1 MRKTVLALFT
11 AAALASAG
19 CSAISNLFGGSDTS
33 PSPSSTTDAFSGSL
47 VVGGSSFFTFT
58 VAQAGAV
65 NVTLT
70 SLAGT
75 TPVGVG
81 IGTPNGTTSC
91 TVATSSQATTAGAT
105 PQVTANENPGTY
117 CVSVF
122 DPGTLT
128 AATTFSVSVIHP

>member
-1 MRKTVLALFT
+1 MRRTVLALLT
-11 AAALASAG
+11 AVVVASSG
-19 CSAISNLFGGSDTS
+19 CSTISNLFGGSDTS
-33 PSPSSTTDAFSGSL
+33 PSPSATTDAFGGTL

-58 VAQAGAV
+58 VSQAGSV
-65 NVTLT
+65 SVTLT

-91 TVATSSQATTAGAT
+91 TVTTSSQSTTAGASA
-105 PQVTANENPGTY
+105 QVTANENPGTY

-122 DPGTLT
+122 DPGTLQVS
-128 AATTFSVSVIHP
+128 TTFAVSVVHP

>member
-1 MRKTVLALFT
+1 MRRTVLALFT
-11 AAALASAG
+11 ACVVASTG
-19 CSAISNLFGGSDTS
+19 CSTLSNLFGGSDTS
-33 PSPSSTTDAFSGSL
+33 PSPSSTTDAFAGSL
-47 VVGGSSFFTFT
+47 VVGGSSFFTFA
-58 VAQAGAV
+58 VSQAGAV

-91 TVATSSQATTAGAT
+91 TVTTSSQSTTAGAN

-128 AATTFSVSVIHP
+128 AATTFAVSVVHP

>member
-1 MRKTVLALFT
+1 MRRTVLTLFT
-11 AAALASAG
+11 AAVVASAG
-19 CSAISNLFGGSDTS
+19 CSSISNLFGGGDTS
-33 PSPSSTTDAFSGSL
+33 PSPNATTDAFSGSL

-58 VAQAGAV
+58 VAQAGSV

-91 TVATSSQATTAGAT
+91 TVTTSSQSTTAGAT
-105 PQVTANENPGTY
+105 PQVTANENPGAY

-128 AATTFSVSVIHP
+128 AATTFAVSVVHP

>member
-1 MRKTVLALFT
+1 MRRMLLALF
-11 AAALASAG
+11 AAVVVASTG
-19 CSAISNLFGGSDTS
+19 CSSISNLFGGGDTS
-33 PSPSSTTDAFSGSL
+33 PSPSSSTDAFAGSV

-58 VAQAGAV
+58 VSQQGTV

-91 TVATSSQATTAGAT
+91 TVTTSSQSTLAGAS
-105 PQVTANENPGTY
+105 PQVTANEKPGTY

-128 AATTFSVSVIHP
+128 AATNFSVSVVHP